1 MTYLKYNRASVTVA
15 AVQHTYLQDW
25 VLEIELVTFDGA
37 VMRVWAVKTEQAS
50 LLRLLWV
57 DSRDQLRPMVG

>member
-1 MTYLKYNRASVTVA
+1 MTVA
-15 AVQHTYLQDW
+15 AVQHTYLQEW